1 MRFLWE
7 QSWKVLDGT
16 VELAEMY
23 SKAISWLPT
32 QECEPLMW
40 EALLL
45 VGAVSLHKPMIAL
58 CAAPKKREASSSLS
72 QRQSL
77 ALHRARQSGHEQK
90 IWCLQLG
97 TGYAWMPYLAYPAIL
112 ITTRFIKTFSQEHS
126 LGSC

>member
-58 CAAPKKREASSSLS
+58 CAAPRKEKPAPLS
-72 QRQSL
+72 VRDSHWPCTERGK
-77 ALHRARQSGHEQK
+77 AAMSRKSGACSWAQDMPG
-90 IWCLQLG
+90 CLTL
-97 TGYAWMPYLAYPAIL
+97 PIL
-112 ITTRFIKTFSQEHS
+112 LS
-126 LGSC
+126 